1 MSEQKKYTCTKAE
14 ASHLRLERGFDEA
27 AVIIPCEVENGR
39 YRIWPERLAVLGV
52 SEDAIPEKAADGTPI
67 IIA

>member
-1 MSEQKKYTCTKAE
+1 MKKYVCTKAE
-14 ASHLRLERGFDEA
+14 ESHLRLERGFDEA
-27 AVIIPCEVENGR
+27 AVIIPCEVENGN

-52 SEDAIPEKAADGTPI
+52 SEDVIPEKAADGTPI